1 MRKESMQ
8 SSHRLDCP
16 AHRLESGPIDSLWV
30 HRLEFC
36 PIDSN
41 LYTLDSKKHK
51 KIWNYN
57 AQIKK
62 ICEVQQREVKVITC
76 IPSNSY
82 RLDCLVHRLD
92 CLVHRLDCLVHRLD
106 CLVHRLEFGS
116 IDSVC
121 HSICKT
127 HRITR
132 VWLNIY
138 AKCRNLAESGHL
150 CCPGIPYHYSH
161 KTNGAIKPL

>member
-1 MRKESMQ
+1 MQ
-8 SSHRLDCP
+8 SSHRLDCL

-57 AQIKK
+57 VQIKK

-82 RLDCLVHRLD
+82 RLE
-92 CLVHRLDCLVHRLD
+92 CLVHRLD

-116 IDSVC
+116 IDSVRQNM
-121 HSICKT
+121 CKT

-132 VWLNIY
+132 VWLNIHV
-138 AKCRNLAESGHL
+138 KCRNLAESGHL
-150 CCPGIPYHYSH
+150 CCPGIPYHY
-161 KTNGAIKPL
+161 GRACYALLP